1 MTLYVRFLLHTNNL
15 REKETHFMKKEFAK
29 FVTVAVVSAITITS
43 ITPLSTAFA
52 AEKERNKIETVSKKQ
67 KQADFDVLNEYVK
80 NYEKQNQDSDMS
92 DLDTTRN
99 FLQEGANDP
108 WLNTQ
113 LDLPLNRS
121 KVKCK
126 PWE

>member
-1 MTLYVRFLLHTNNL
+1 
-15 REKETHFMKKEFAK
+15 MKKEFAK